1 MAKKKTLTIDFPFY
15 SYLQSFIEQERK
27 KIYSS
32 FTPLSKKFLNFNN
45 PKENTS
51 AFLRT
56 PQFEALEVYV
66 FLKEFCDNKKL
77 FEIFQEWYD
86 RSGIFKGRL
95 YAGVNSKTGIAD
107 LFGVIED
114 DSPADGRET
123 DKATF
128 KKVFDQI
135 KAMEQIY
142 PNYIFALTMGLGKTV
157 LMATT
162 IFYEFLLA
170 NKYPRNPR
178 YCHNAL
184 VFAPDKTVLQSLREI
199 QIFDKSK
206 VIPAE
211 YLSWLEANLKF
222 HFLDENGDSLNAIE
236 NSNFNIIISNT
247 QKIILKR
254 ERKAKTPMQELFS
267 SDAGKY
273 YKSLTNKW
281 QRLAEE
287 NGDDPIDDDVSL
299 MTNQRFS
306 KLIRL
311 KQLGV
316 YVDEAHHVFGS
327 KLSED
332 LMTSSKATSLRVTI
346 NELAA
351 NLAKAGS
358 QVVAC
363 YNFTG
368 TPYVGNRLLPEVVY
382 SYGLREAI
390 DNCYLKKTDPL
401 AFANIKDNTL
411 AFCRQSIKD
420 FWTKIGQ
427 VRVEGMLP
435 KMAFFASTIDELQN
449 ELRPAVEKVLV
460 ELNIPISKILVN
472 VGDDKITT
480 NDDLREFKNLDNPA
494 SDKQFILLVNKGKEG
509 WNCRSLFSVAM
520 HREPKSTVFVLQA
533 AMRCL
538 RQIGDIQH
546 TALLYLSEENVK
558 ILDAELQSNF
568 NMTLDVMTAAG
579 EKSKVAQVRIV
590 PPRVSVKI
598 KKVKKL
604 FNLKNK
610 KLAEQVDFKLREVD
624 LEKYKITISHRDMFD
639 SSEIVGREQDITQLK
654 EKRKFSALTLVA
666 EISRYLNLSP
676 LMIRDILASSAEGLV
691 KLTASVNEY
700 NELLYDEIIP
710 KLFHEIYEIE
720 EFDKADEIEVQLVK
734 DPVEGYYSVKYKN
747 DLLASREST
756 EFSQWKDKSFNV
768 DNYCFDSVPEYEMFV
783 NLLKDK
789 RLHKVWFTGMLT
801 HGQTEFLINYIDPI
815 SGGVRSYY
823 PDFLVQ
829 KNDGS
834 YVIIEVK
841 GDNMIDDE
849 VVLAK
854 KAYANQMAN
863 ASNMEYMIIKG
874 TEARNIIDFEH
885 SGNQGTPKTLF
896 N

>member
-1 MAKKKTLTIDFPFY
+1 MN
-15 SYLQSFIEQERK
+15 R
-27 KIYSS
+27 
-32 FTPLSKKFLNFNN
+32 
-45 PKENTS
+45 
-51 AFLRT
+51 
-56 PQFEALEVYV
+56 
-66 FLKEFCDNKKL
+66 
-77 FEIFQEWYD
+77 
-86 RSGIFKGRL
+86 
-95 YAGVNSKTGIAD
+95 KTGVAN

-114 DSPADGRET
+114 DSPVDGRET

-128 KKVFDQI
+128 KRVFDQI

-170 NKYPRNPR
+170 NKYPRNPH

-199 QIFDKSK
+199 QTFDKSK
-206 VIPAE
+206 VIPPE
-211 YLSWLEANLKF
+211 YLSWLETNLKF

-236 NSNFNIIISNT
+236 NSDYNIIISNT

-254 ERKAKTPMQELFS
+254 ERKSKTPVQELFS

-281 QRLAEE
+281 QKLAEE
-287 NGDDPIDDDVSL
+287 NGDETIDDDVSL

-311 KQLGV
+311 RQLGV

-390 DNCYLKKTDPL
+390 DNAYLKKTDPL
-401 AFANIKDNTL
+401 AFTNIKDNTI
-411 AFCRQSIKD
+411 AFCRKSIKD
-420 FWTKIGQ
+420 FWSKIGE

-435 KMAFFASTIDELQN
+435 KMAFFASSIDELQN
-449 ELRPAVEKVLV
+449 ELRPAVEQVLD

-472 VGDDKITT
+472 VGDEKITT
-480 NDDLREFKNLDNPA
+480 NDDLREFKNLDTPT

-546 TALLYLSEENVK
+546 TALLYLSEENIR
-558 ILDAELQSNF
+558 ILDAELKNNF
-568 NMTLDVMTAAG
+568 NMTLDDISDAG
-579 EKSKVAQVRIV
+579 DKSKIAQVRIV

-604 FNLKNK
+604 FNLRNK
-610 KLAEQVDFKLREVD
+610 KIAEKVDFKLRDVD
-624 LEKYKITISHRDMFD
+624 LEKYRIIISHRDMFD
-639 SSEIVGREQDITQLK
+639 SSERLGQEQDITQLK
-654 EKRKFSALTLVA
+654 DKKRFSVLTLVA
-666 EISRYLNLSP
+666 EVSRYLNLSP
-676 LMIRDILASSAEGLV
+676 LLIRDILSASIEGLD

-720 EFDKADEIEVQLVK
+720 EFDKTDEIEVQLVK
-734 DPVEGYYSVKYKN
+734 DPAEGYYSVKYKN
-747 DLLASREST
+747 DLIASREDAD
-756 EFSQWKDKSFNV
+756 FALWKDKTFNV
-768 DNYCFDSVPEYEMFV
+768 DNYCFDSVPEYDMFI
-783 NLLKDK
+783 NLLQDK

-829 KNDGS
+829 KQDGS

-854 KAYANQMAN
+854 KAYASQMAN
-863 ASNMEYMIIKG
+863 ASNMEYMIIRG
-874 TEARNIIDFEH
+874 TEAKNKIDFEH
-885 SGNQGTPKTLF
+885 AHSTKMTGELF
-896 N
+896 T

>member
-1 MAKKKTLTIDFPFY
+1 MAKKKNLTINFPFY
-15 SYLQSFIEQERK
+15 IYLQSFIEQERK

-32 FTPLSKKFLNFNN
+32 FNPLSRKFLNFNN

-51 AFLRT
+51 AYLRA

-66 FLKEFCDNKKL
+66 FLKEFCNNKKL

-86 RSGIFKGRL
+86 RTGVFEGRQF
-95 YAGVNSKTGIAD
+95 AGYDSKTGGAC

-114 DSPADGRET
+114 DSPVDGRET
-123 DKATF
+123 DKENF
-128 KKVFDQI
+128 KKVFDEI
-135 KAMEQIY
+135 KEMEQRY

-157 LMATT
+157 LMATA

-170 NKYPRNPR
+170 NKYPKDTR

-199 QIFDKSK
+199 QTFDKSK

-351 NLAKAGS
+351 NLTKAGS

-390 DNCYLKKTDPL
+390 DNCYLKKTCSIE
-401 AFANIKDNTL
+401 FKNIKDNTY
-411 AFCRQSIKD
+411 AFCRKSIQD
-420 FWTKIGQ
+420 FWTKTNKGQ
-427 VRVEGMLP
+427 VRFEGMLP
-435 KMAFFASTIDELQN
+435 KMAFFASSIDELQN
-449 ELRPAVEKVLV
+449 ELRPAVEKVLD
-460 ELNIPISKILVN
+460 ELEIPISKILVN
-472 VGDDKITT
+472 VGDDKITS
-480 NDDLREFKNLDNPA
+480 NDDLREFKNLDTPA

-520 HREPKSTVFVLQA
+520 HREPKSKVFVLQA
-533 AMRCL
+533 SMRCL

-558 ILDAELQSNF
+558 ILDSELQSNF
-568 NMTLDVMTAAG
+568 NLTLNDMTAAG
-579 EKSKVAQVRIV
+579 EESKVAQVRIV

-604 FNLKNK
+604 FSLKEK
-610 KLAEQVDFKLREVD
+610 KLAKQVDFKLREVD
-624 LEKYKITISHRDMFD
+624 LDKYKITISQGDVFD
-639 SSEIVGREQDITQLK
+639 GLKKIGREQDITQLK

-676 LMIRDILASSAEGLV
+676 IMIRDILLASTEGLE
-691 KLTASVNEY
+691 KITAVVNEY

-720 EFDKADEIEVQLVK
+720 EFDKADEMEVQLVK

-747 DLLASREST
+747 DLIASLEST
-756 EFSQWKDKSFNV
+756 EFAQWKDKSFNV
-768 DNYCFDSVPEYEMFV
+768 DNYCFDSIPEYDMFV
-783 NLLKDK
+783 NLLNDR

-863 ASNMEYMIIKG
+863 ASDMEYMIIKG
-874 TEARNIIDFEH
+874 TEARNVIDF
-885 SGNQGTPKTLF
+885 
-896 N
+896 

>member
-51 AFLRT
+51 AFLRV

-86 RSGIFKGRL
+86 RTGVFEGRL
-95 YAGVNSKTGIAD
+95 YAGVNSRTGVAD

-123 DKATF
+123 DKGTF
-128 KKVFDQI
+128 KRVFEQI

-199 QIFDKSK
+199 QTFDKSK

-382 SYGLREAI
+382 SYGLQQAI
-390 DNCYLKKTDPL
+390 DNCYLKKTDPV
-401 AFANIKDNTL
+401 AFKNIKDNTL

-449 ELRPAVEKVLV
+449 ELRPAVEKVLG

-472 VGDDKITT
+472 VGDDRITT
-480 NDDLREFKNLDNPA
+480 NDDLREFKNLDTPA

-538 RQIGDIQH
+538 RQIGDFQH

-568 NMTLDVMTAAG
+568 NITLDDMTAAG

-610 KLAEQVDFKLREVD
+610 KLADHVDLKLREVD
-624 LEKYKITISHRDMFD
+624 LEKYKITISHRDLFD
-639 SSEIVGREQDITQLK
+639 STEILGCENDITHLK

-676 LMIRDILASSAEGLV
+676 LKIRDILASSTEGLV
-691 KLTASVNEY
+691 KITDAVNNY

-720 EFDKADEIEVQLVK
+720 EFEKTDEVEVQLVK
-734 DPVEGYYSVKYKN
+734 DPVDGYYSVKYKN
-747 DLLASREST
+747 DLIASCEST
-756 EFSQWKDKSFNV
+756 KFAQWKDKSFNV
-768 DNYCFDSVPEYEMFV
+768 DNYCFDSVPEYQMFV
-783 NLLKDK
+783 NLLEDA
-789 RLHKVWFTGMLT
+789 RLQKVWFTGMLT

-841 GDNMIDDE
+841 GDNMIDDA

-854 KAYANQMAN
+854 KAYADQMAN

-874 TEARNIIDFEH
+874 TEARNAIDFEH
-885 SGNQGTPKTLF
+885 SGNQSTPKIMF

>member
-27 KIYSS
+27 KIYSA

-51 AFLRT
+51 AFLRV

-77 FEIFQEWYD
+77 FEVFQDWYN
-86 RSGIFKGRL
+86 RIGVFEGRL
-95 YAGVNSKTGIAD
+95 YAGVNSRTGVAD
-107 LFGVIED
+107 LFGVFED

-123 DKATF
+123 DKGTF
-128 KKVFDQI
+128 KRVFEQI

-170 NKYPRNPR
+170 NKYPRNTR

-199 QIFDKSK
+199 QTFDKSK

-449 ELRPAVEKVLV
+449 ELRPAVEKVLG

-480 NDDLREFKNLDNPA
+480 NDDLREFKNLDTPA

-546 TALLYLSEENVK
+546 TAQLYLSEENVK

-568 NMTLDVMTAAG
+568 NMTLDDMTAAG

-610 KLAEQVDFKLREVD
+610 KLADHVDFKLREVD

-676 LMIRDILASSAEGLV
+676 LLIRDILASSTEGLV

-720 EFDKADEIEVQLVK
+720 EFDKADEIEVELVK

-747 DLLASREST
+747 DLIASLEST
-756 EFSQWKDKSFNV
+756 EFAQWKDKSFNV

-783 NLLKDK
+783 NLLEDR
-789 RLHKVWFTGMLT
+789 RLQKVWFTGMLT

-885 SGNQGTPKTLF
+885 SGNQGRPKTLF

>member
-1 MAKKKTLTIDFPFY
+1 M
-15 SYLQSFIEQERK
+15 
-27 KIYSS
+27 
-32 FTPLSKKFLNFNN
+32 
-45 PKENTS
+45 
-51 AFLRT
+51 
-56 PQFEALEVYV
+56 
-66 FLKEFCDNKKL
+66 
-77 FEIFQEWYD
+77 
-86 RSGIFKGRL
+86 
-95 YAGVNSKTGIAD
+95 
-107 LFGVIED
+107 
-114 DSPADGRET
+114 
-123 DKATF
+123 
-128 KKVFDQI
+128 
-135 KAMEQIY
+135 
-142 PNYIFALTMGLGKTV
+142 
-157 LMATT
+157 
-162 IFYEFLLA
+162 
-170 NKYPRNPR
+170 
-178 YCHNAL
+178 
-184 VFAPDKTVLQSLREI
+184 
-199 QIFDKSK
+199 
-206 VIPAE
+206 
-211 YLSWLEANLKF
+211 KF

-236 NSNFNIIISNT
+236 NSDYNIIISNT

-254 ERKAKTPMQELFS
+254 ERKSKTPVQELFS

-281 QRLAEE
+281 QKLAEE
-287 NGDDPIDDDVSL
+287 NGDETIDDDVSL

-311 KQLGV
+311 RQLGV

-390 DNCYLKKTDPL
+390 DNAYLKKTDPL
-401 AFANIKDNTL
+401 AFTNIKDNTI
-411 AFCRQSIKD
+411 AFCRKSIKD
-420 FWTKIGQ
+420 FWSKIGE

-435 KMAFFASTIDELQN
+435 KMAFFASSIDELQN
-449 ELRPAVEKVLV
+449 ELRPAVEQVLD

-472 VGDDKITT
+472 VGDEKITT
-480 NDDLREFKNLDNPA
+480 NDDLREFKNLDTPT

-546 TALLYLSEENVK
+546 TALLYLSEENIR
-558 ILDAELQSNF
+558 ILDAELKNNF
-568 NMTLDVMTAAG
+568 NMTLDDISDAG
-579 EKSKVAQVRIV
+579 DKSKIAQVRIV

-604 FNLKNK
+604 FNLRNK
-610 KLAEQVDFKLREVD
+610 KIAEKVDFKLRDVD
-624 LEKYKITISHRDMFD
+624 LEKYRIIISHRDMFD
-639 SSEIVGREQDITQLK
+639 SSERLGQEQDITQLK
-654 EKRKFSALTLVA
+654 DKKRFSVLTLVA
-666 EISRYLNLSP
+666 EVSRYLNLSP
-676 LMIRDILASSAEGLV
+676 LLIRDILSASIEGLD

-720 EFDKADEIEVQLVK
+720 EFDKTDEIEVQLVK
-734 DPVEGYYSVKYKN
+734 DPAEGYYSVKYKN
-747 DLLASREST
+747 DLIASREDAD
-756 EFSQWKDKSFNV
+756 FALWKDKTFNV
-768 DNYCFDSVPEYEMFV
+768 DNYCFDSVPEYDMFI
-783 NLLKDK
+783 NLLQDK

-829 KNDGS
+829 KQDGS

-854 KAYANQMAN
+854 KAYASQMAN
-863 ASNMEYMIIKG
+863 ASNMEYMIIRG
-874 TEARNIIDFEH
+874 TEAKNKIDFEH
-885 SGNQGTPKTLF
+885 AHSTKMTGELF
-896 N
+896 T